1 MPNFT
6 HLHVHSTYSILDG
19 MSPISG
25 LVNKCI
31 ASGMNALALTDHGN
45 MFGIKEFFD
54 YVSKIN
60 AAINSEIKE
69 IESDIKKLI
78 AENEQTEKIIELQK
92 LIETKKKNIFKP
104 IFGCEVYV
112 TRKTPSNPEGSR
124 FIKEFRENISGDHLI
139 LLAKNKI
146 GYYNLCKLVSLAWIE
161 GEYLRPRIDKE
172 ILEKY
177 KEGLIVSSAC
187 LAGEIH
193 KKIEA
198 NNYEAAKEA
207 ILWFK
212 EIFKEDYYLELQ
224 RHQTEKK
231 GADTTVYKQQMNQNA
246 YLMQLARDTDTKLIA
261 TNDVHFV
268 EEEHGEAHDRLICL
282 STGKKLEDTDRM
294 RYTQQEWLKTPEEM
308 ALIFSDIPEA
318 LENTQEI
325 VDKVDFYDI
334 NHEAM
339 MPKFEIPVEFGTLE
353 THKQKYSKEDL
364 IAEFELVDKAAKER
378 IEKLGGIDALYRI
391 KLESDYL
398 KELTM
403 IGAKQRYGENVSA
416 NIIERIE
423 FELKVMR
430 DMGYPGYFLIV
441 QDLIQAARNMGV
453 TVGPGRGSAAGSV
466 VAYCLQITSIDPM
479 RYDLLF
485 ERFLNPDRIS
495 LPDIDI
501 DFDDEGRGKV
511 LDWVTEKYGEEKVA
525 HIITYGTMAAKS
537 SIKDVARVQ
546 DVPLD
551 IANKLAKFIP
561 NRLPE
566 DPKTG
571 KIPKVNLKNSIE
583 MVPEL
588 KMAFASEDKMISDTL
603 KYASMLEGTV
613 RQIGVHACGI
623 IIGAEDLINVVP
635 LCTAKDKDSNKK
647 LLVTQYEGSVI
658 ESVGLI
664 KMDFLGLKTLSIIN
678 EALSNIKKSKKISI
692 DIDNIP
698 IDDEKT
704 YRLFS
709 EGATIGTFQFESIG
723 MQKYLRELKPTKFED
738 LIAMNALYRPGPMQY
753 IPQFIHRK
761 QGKEEIEYEFPEMEL
776 RLKETYGIT
785 VYQEQVMLLSRDLAG
800 FTRGQSDELRK
811 VMGKKLKDK
820 MATLKIKFIKGA
832 LDRGFGPKEKLEKI
846 WKDWTEFANYA
857 FNKSHATCYSW
868 IAYQT
873 AYLKAHYPAE
883 FLAANLTHNI
893 SDISQISILIDECK
907 RIGSP
912 VLGPDINESELHFT
926 VNSKG
931 EIRFGLAA
939 LKGVGEAASTA
950 IINERSQN
958 GIFTSVIDFIQR
970 INLRTCNKRC
980 LEALA
985 MAGVFD
991 SFGNIHRA
999 QFFAEV
1005 DNSSFIE
1012 KLIRYGS
1019 TYQSKLNSTQISMF
1033 DELTSS
1039 DNNQGVEFPK
1049 CEPWTDL
1056 QQLHHEKEICGFY
1069 ISGHPLDKYKL
1080 EITNFASCKISS
1092 LHEEGMLRKMGIR
1105 GQIVSVAGVITEVFI
1120 GETAKRKKYG
1130 RITVEDY
1137 DSKITL
1143 SLFGENYLKLQHFFQ
1158 INEFVYIDVK
1168 SELRY
1173 ERKGEF
1179 DDDFDYKVINIQLLD
1194 NVLETY
1200 TKSISIQLNLDYI
1213 DEKLIY
1219 DFNNFFKISKGN
1231 TPVQFRVYDL
1241 NKNLDIQLS
1250 CPHKVNISDFCNTI
1264 QKIPYIEIKLL
1275 K

>member
-1 MPNFT
+1 MLNFT
-6 HLHVHSTYSILDG
+6 HLHVHSMYSILDG
-19 MSPISG
+19 MASISG
-25 LVNKCI
+25 LVDKCI
-31 ASGMNALALTDHGN
+31 ASGMNSLALTDHGN

-54 YVSKIN
+54 YVTKKN
-60 AAINSEIKE
+60 NVVFSEIRDLE
-69 IESDIKKLI
+69 GEIKKL
-78 AENEQTEKIIELQK
+78 AVENEEIDKIEEFKKSIEEKQ
-92 LIETKKKNIFKP
+92 KNIFKP

-112 TRKTPSNPEGSR
+112 ARKTLSNPEGSR
-124 FIKEFRENISGDHLI
+124 LIKENRENLSGHHLI

-161 GEYLRPRIDKE
+161 GEYYRPRIDKE

-177 KEGLIVSSAC
+177 KEGLIVSTAC
-187 LAGEIH
+187 LAGEVH
-193 KKIEA
+193 KNIEA
-198 NNYEAAKEA
+198 NNYEEAKRTVE
-207 ILWFK
+207 WFK
-212 EIFKEDYYLELQ
+212 QVFEDDYYLELQ
-224 RHQTEKK
+224 RHQTDKK
-231 GADTTVYKQQMNQNA
+231 NADTNVYLQQEHQNA
-246 YLMQLARDTDTKLIA
+246 FLIQLAKETNTKLIA

-268 EEEHGEAHDRLICL
+268 EEEHGEAHERLICL
-282 STGKKLEDTDRM
+282 STGKKIADTDRM
-294 RYTQQEWLKTPEEM
+294 RYSKQEWLKTPEEM
-308 ALIFSDIPEA
+308 ALIFSDIPES
-318 LENTQEI
+318 LTNTQEI
-325 VDKVDFYDI
+325 VDKVEFYDI
-334 NHEAM
+334 NREAM
-339 MPKFEIPVEFGTLE
+339 MPKFEIPPEFGTMDQYR
-353 THKQKYSKEDL
+353 QKYSETDL
-364 IAEFELVDKAAKER
+364 IAEFELGTSHKER
-378 IEKLGGIDALYRI
+378 IHKLGGIDKLYRI

-398 KELTM
+398 KEQTM
-403 IGAKQRYGENVSA
+403 IGAKQRYKENLSKE
-416 NIIERIE
+416 IIERIE

-466 VAYCLQITSIDPM
+466 VAYCLQITNIDPL

-511 LDWVTEKYGEEKVA
+511 LDWVTEKYGKDKVA
-525 HIITYGTMAAKS
+525 HIITYGTMAARS

-551 IANKLAKFIP
+551 IANKLVSFIP
-561 NRLPE
+561 DRLPD

-571 KIPKVNLKNSIE
+571 KTTKVNLKNCLE
-583 MVPEL
+583 MVPAL
-588 KMAFASEDKMISDTL
+588 KKALESNDKSISDTL
-603 KYASMLEGTV
+603 KYALMLEGTV
-613 RQIGVHACGI
+613 RQTGVHACGV
-623 IIGAEDLINVVP
+623 IIGAEDLMNVIP
-635 LCTAKDKDSNKK
+635 LSTAKDKSSNEK

-658 ESVGLI
+658 EDVGLI

-692 DIDNIP
+692 DIDEIP

-704 YRLFS
+704 YKLFS
-709 EGATIGTFQFESIG
+709 EGSTIATFQFESPG

-761 QGKEEIEYEFPEMEL
+761 QGTEKIEYEFPEMEM

-811 VMGKKLKDK
+811 AMGKKLRDK
-820 MATLKIKFIKGA
+820 MVTLKIKFMKGA
-832 LDRGFGPKEKLEKI
+832 LAKGFGPKEKLDKI

-873 AYLKAHYPAE
+873 AYLKANYPAE
-883 FLAANLTHNI
+883 FLAANLTHNLN
-893 SDISQISILIDECK
+893 DISQISTLVDECQ
-907 RIGSP
+907 RIDSP

-939 LKGVGEAASTA
+939 LKGVGEAASVA
-950 IINERSQN
+950 IINERNEN
-958 GIFTSVIDFIQR
+958 GNFTSVLDFIQR

-980 LEALA
+980 IDALT

-991 SFGNIHRA
+991 SFGDNHRA
-999 QFFAEV
+999 QFFAETE
-1005 DNSSFIE
+1005 NGSFIE

-1019 TYQSKLNSTQISMF
+1019 SYQSKLNSNQMSMF
-1033 DELTSS
+1033 DDVASS
-1039 DNNQGVEFPK
+1039 PEDFGIEFPK
-1049 CEPWTDL
+1049 CEPWSDL
-1056 QQLHHEKEICGFY
+1056 EQLHHEKEICGFY

-1080 EITNFASCKISS
+1080 EINNFATSNISE
-1092 LHEEGMLRKMGIR
+1092 LQKEGMLKKLGAR
-1105 GQIVSVAGVITEVFI
+1105 GQIVSIAGVITEFFI
-1120 GETAKRKKYG
+1120 GETSKRKKYG
-1130 RITVEDY
+1130 RITIEDY

-1143 SLFGENYLKLQHFFQ
+1143 ALFGENYLKLQHYFQ
-1158 INEFVYIDVK
+1158 KDVFVFMDLK

-1173 ERKGEF
+1173 DRKGEF
-1179 DDDFDYKVINIQLLD
+1179 DQDFDYKVINIQLLD

-1200 TKSISIQLNLDYI
+1200 AQSINLQLNLENI

-1219 DFNNFFKISKGN
+1219 ELNNCIKSNKGN
-1231 TPVQFRVYDL
+1231 IPVLFKVFDL
-1241 NKNLDIQLS
+1241 KNNLDIQLS
-1250 CPHKVNISDFCNTI
+1250 CPHKVNVADFCNAV
-1264 QKIPYIEIKLL
+1264 QKNPTIEIKLS